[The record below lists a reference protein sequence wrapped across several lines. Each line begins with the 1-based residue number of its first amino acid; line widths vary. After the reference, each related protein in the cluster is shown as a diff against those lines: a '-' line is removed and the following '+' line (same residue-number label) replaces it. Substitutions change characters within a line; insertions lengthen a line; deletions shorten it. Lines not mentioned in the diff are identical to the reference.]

1 MAIAVWRRAPATRCS
16 VTQSLTRPG
25 PGSHELRA
33 LPDEQV
39 MSLMEDGEPAAF
51 EVIFDRHGSVAYSLA
66 YRVCGRPSVAE
77 EIVQEAFL
85 SLWRSRARYDPA
97 RGCVRSWL
105 LRFVH
110 NRAIDA
116 VRRIRAGVA
125 DLAPDPGLAD
135 GQPGP
140 ELTESL
146 VVGREEARSV
156 RQALDDLPNEQRH
169 VIELAYFAGLTHVEI
184 AQRLEL
190 PTGTVKSRMRLGMHK
205 LRVAF
210 EAPDHREMGRSA
222 DTTTMSAA
230 YVHPGIAL

>member
-1 MAIAVWRRAPATRCS
+1 
-16 VTQSLTRPG
+16 
-25 PGSHELRA
+25 
-33 LPDEQV
+33 
-39 MSLMEDGEPAAF
+39 MSLLADDDPAAF
-51 EVIFDRHGSVAYSLA
+51 EMIFDRHGTVAYSLA
-66 YRVCGRPSVAE
+66 YRVCGQPSVAE

-116 VRRIRAGVA
+116 LRRIRAGVA

-146 VVGREEARSV
+146 LVGREEARWV

-169 VIELAYFAGLTHVEI
+169 VIELAYFVGLTQVEI

-190 PTGTVKSRMRLGMHK
+190 PVGTVKSRMRLGMHK
-205 LRVAF
+205 LRVAL
-210 EAPDHREMGRSA
+210 EAPSHREMGNSA
-222 DTTTMSAA
+222 DAPAMRLGQD
-230 YVHPGIAL
+230 PGRHREEVASSCLQSP